1 MKQTAVEW
9 LYEKI
14 KSNIDAEDG
23 SMNMNWLHDDT
34 FQQAKEMEKE
44 QQGFSDAEV
53 ELIANEMV
61 NWTIDNIG
69 NPNPESGKKF
79 DEVLNKHKNVIG

>member
-1 MKQTAVEW
+1 MKQSAVEW

-34 FQQAKEMEKE
+34 FQQAKEMEKQ
-44 QQGFSDAEV
+44 QQGYSE
-53 ELIANEMV
+53 E
-61 NWTIDNIG
+61 
-69 NPNPESGKKF
+69 
-79 DEVLNKHKNVIG
+79 EVLDILREHTAEIFKGSKLTLTEWFEQFKNK

>member
-23 SMNMNWLHDDT
+23 SMNMNWLYDDT
-34 FQQAKEMEKE
+34 FQQAKEMEKKQIVEAYCNGCKNPLLYKTHEEKAE
-44 QQGFSDAEV
+44 QYY
-53 ELIANEMV
+53 NE
-61 NWTIDNIG
+61 T
-69 NPNPESGKKF
+69 F
-79 DEVLNKHKNVIG
+79 NK

>member
-23 SMNMNWLHDDT
+23 SMYMNWLHDDT
-34 FQQAKEMEKE
+34 FQQAKEMEK
-44 QQGFSDAEV
+44 QQIIEAFKRGT
-53 ELIANEMV
+53 INEM
-61 NWTIDNIG
+61 NGIEEIG
-69 NPNPESGKKF
+69 SEQYYNETF
-79 DEVLNKHKNVIG
+79 NK